1 MTIVAPAT
9 IHSAVPL
16 NAPKSAISE
25 SWFISAGMTKKNQ
38 ATLAIRKSVANS
50 RNRQSRPVLIEGI
63 EESSPPIAGRLVEL
77 RSLGLQ
83 LPLEVSAAHDDRAGV
98 ALNRRHSLEGKG
110 AAVAAGVL
118 AGAAHAAFGMVGHG
132 VESFEVKTGQA
143 GHGAAEVNPFYG

>member
-1 MTIVAPAT
+1 M
-9 IHSAVPL
+9 
-16 NAPKSAISE
+16 
-25 SWFISAGMTKKNQ
+25 
-38 ATLAIRKSVANS
+38 
-50 RNRQSRPVLIEGI
+50 LIEGI

-132 VESFEVKTGQA
+132 VTCWLPKRPSSSCSSC
-143 GHGAAEVNPFYG
+143 AARAS